1 MTVTMEIREEEL
13 QALVKEKLAEML
25 AKEAREQMT
34 ERKMGKKDR
43 EKLVKELEDM
53 MG

>member
-25 AKEAREQMT
+25 AKEAREQMAAG
-34 ERKMGKKDR
+34 KAGKKDR
-43 EKLVKELEDM
+43 EKLAKELEDM